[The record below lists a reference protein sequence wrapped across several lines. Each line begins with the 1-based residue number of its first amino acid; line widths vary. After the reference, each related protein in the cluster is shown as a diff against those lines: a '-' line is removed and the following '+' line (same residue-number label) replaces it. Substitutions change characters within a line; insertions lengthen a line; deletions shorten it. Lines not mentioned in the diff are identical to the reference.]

1 MRKGLGSQTDGNVRI
16 FWEVEHFDFPVVD
29 LVQFGKR
36 KIGLHRG
43 GGGWVGEKGKLCP
56 RVDKER

>member
-1 MRKGLGSQTDGNVRI
+1 MVSNGISTVTGKTEMRIRLGSQTDGNVRI

-36 KIGLHRG
+36 KIGLH
-43 GGGWVGEKGKLCP
+43 
-56 RVDKER
+56 

>member
-1 MRKGLGSQTDGNVRI
+1 VTGKTEMRKGLGSQTDGNVRI

-36 KIGLHRG
+36 KIGLH
-43 GGGWVGEKGKLCP
+43 
-56 RVDKER
+56 